1 MKCLSDYF
9 PNGASEKQRENFR
22 KGLMKGECLSDAYQ
36 KWTVEEKCLDEQLS
50 ALSMLDS
57 CFAYGG
63 VSEFYIQKSYN
74 HNESYYDSYLR
85 DYLKAGGTKEEFDK
99 MLEIQKKHFEHC
111 SVRHSVYTDSEGC
124 TYNSVVDYDEE
135 IA

>member
-9 PNGASEKQRENFR
+9 PNGASEQQRENFR
-22 KGLMKGECLSDAYQ
+22 KGLLKGECLSDAYQ

-63 VSEFYIQKSYN
+63 VSEFYVQKSYN
-74 HNESYYDSYLR
+74 HDESYYDSYLS
-85 DYLKAGGTKEEFDK
+85 DYLKAGGLKKEFDK
-99 MLEIQKKHFEHC
+99 MLEIQKKHLSRC
-111 SVRHSVYTDSEGC
+111 SVKHNTYTDGEGC
-124 TYNSVVDYDEE
+124 SYNSIIDCDEE
-135 IA
+135 VV